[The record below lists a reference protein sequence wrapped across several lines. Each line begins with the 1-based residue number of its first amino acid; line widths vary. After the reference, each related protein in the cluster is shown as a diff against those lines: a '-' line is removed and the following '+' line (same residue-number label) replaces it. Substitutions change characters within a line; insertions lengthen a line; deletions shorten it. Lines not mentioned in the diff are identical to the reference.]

1 MEVKRMMPIKTET
14 KETNDV
20 IKMFIILDTT
30 NKDFNLTTQYINKMT
45 MLPVNSS
52 IPYSTPT
59 SFGLI
64 RSKISILSTSFFYL
78 VHVWV
83 LSVPYFTLNLAVIYS
98 FF

>member
-1 MEVKRMMPIKTET
+1 MPIKTET

-30 NKDFNLTTQYINKMT
+30 NKYFSFMTSYINKMT
-45 MLPVNSS
+45 MLPLNCS

-98 FF
+98 FL